1 MTKKLYL
8 VETVSMFRQRYVV
21 EAKEESDALDEVVVN
36 ASGYKDGWQ
45 EFSQKHLDEVIT
57 SSREISKE
65 QYLELYDKDN
75 DYVTAWSDDMKFRY
89 INKIDYKE

>member
-8 VETVSMFRQRYVV
+8 VETISMFRQRYVV
-21 EAKEESDALDEVVVN
+21 ESKDEEDALDEVAMNV
-36 ASGYKDGWQ
+36 SGYKDDWQ

-65 QYLELYDKDN
+65 EYLKLYDQDN
-75 DYVTAWSDDMKFRY
+75 DYATAWSDDMKLRY
-89 INKIDYKE
+89 INKIEYKD

>member
-1 MTKKLYL
+1 MSKKLYL
-8 VETVSMFRQRYVV
+8 VETISMFRQRYVV

-36 ASGYKDGWQ
+36 ASSHNENWK

-65 QYLELYDKDN
+65 EYLKLWDKDN
-75 DYVTAWSDDMKFRY
+75 DYLNSLSDEKKLSY
-89 INKIDYKE
+89 VNKIDCLF

>member
-8 VETVSMFRQRYVV
+8 VEAISMFRQRYVV
-21 EAKEESDALDEVVVN
+21 EAKEESDALDEVVMN
-36 ASGYKDGWQ
+36 AIGYKDGWQ

-65 QYLELYDKDN
+65 EYLKLYNQDN

-89 INKIDYKE
+89 VNKIDYED

>member
-8 VETVSMFRQRYVV
+8 VETISMFRQRYVV
-21 EAKEESDALDEVVVN
+21 ESKDEEDALDEVAMNV
-36 ASGYKDGWQ
+36 SGYKDDWQ

-65 QYLELYDKDN
+65 EYLELYNKDN
-75 DYVTAWSDDMKFRY
+75 DYSTVWSDDMKFRY
-89 INKIDYKE
+89 INKIDYKD

>member
-8 VETVSMFRQRYVV
+8 VETISMFRQRYVV

-36 ASGYKDGWQ
+36 ASSYKDGWQ

-65 QYLELYDKDN
+65 EYLKLYNQDN

-89 INKIDYKE
+89 INKIDYKD